1 MGIFDWL
8 FGKNSK
14 KKKLTSSEKYIERR
28 RKKWKSLSQFTEEE
42 KHDLRVYA
50 LNRCLGEIMKADG
63 ALDVSE
69 VEIFAKFSKDEM
81 QKMSQTYDVSSKL
94 GKFVFGDKYISTS
107 TNRTHL
113 ISVIKTFTNSELEKF
128 FEKLITMSI
137 ADRDF
142 DSNES
147 EYLIRLYADV
157 YDIDDQ
163 EIAGKNA
170 IVNMIQ
176 DHMKKLQLIKPT
188 KEDVVKQYTKQDDR
202 PASIDTEFE
211 DVKMLKRDMS
221 GLLAYFKEMPN
232 MERIYNEFTHAI
244 RNGYSVEQ
252 YLNEANLMDDKE
264 IKSIAGKGFGVI
276 SGFLQDMLKIQENA
290 ELRKD
295 LNACIKATK
304 ILEEI

>member
-290 ELRKD
+290 E
-295 LNACIKATK
+295 
-304 ILEEI
+304 